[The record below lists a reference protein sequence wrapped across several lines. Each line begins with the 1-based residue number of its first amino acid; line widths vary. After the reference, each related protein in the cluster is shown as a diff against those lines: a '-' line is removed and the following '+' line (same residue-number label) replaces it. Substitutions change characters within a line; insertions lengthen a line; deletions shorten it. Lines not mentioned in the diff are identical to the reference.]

1 MLIYFKR
8 YLLNEFITVIYITTI
23 SSDIVHLIFNHI
35 VKYRLIENRYYY
47 PIFILGNNEV
57 RS

>member
-23 SSDIVHLIFNHI
+23 SSDIVNLIFNHI

-47 PIFILGNNEV
+47 QIFILGNNEV